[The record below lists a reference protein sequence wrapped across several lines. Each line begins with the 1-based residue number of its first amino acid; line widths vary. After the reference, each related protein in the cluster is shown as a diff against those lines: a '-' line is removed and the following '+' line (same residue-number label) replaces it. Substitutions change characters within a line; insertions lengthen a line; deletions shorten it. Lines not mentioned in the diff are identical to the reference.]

1 MHKTY
6 KQSFSLG
13 GRKKKKKKKKRA
25 GKGNLGEKIE
35 QVRFDPKRS
44 WMKAEDRRQKKTNRE
59 ASENMRGNERE
70 KRGGHRDQNENSTYN
85 NSVKWK

>member
-1 MHKTY
+1 
-6 KQSFSLG
+6 
-13 GRKKKKKKKKRA
+13 
-25 GKGNLGEKIE
+25 
-35 QVRFDPKRS
+35 
-44 WMKAEDRRQKKTNRE
+44 MKAEDRRQKKTKRE

>member
-1 MHKTY
+1 
-6 KQSFSLG
+6 
-13 GRKKKKKKKKRA
+13 
-25 GKGNLGEKIE
+25 
-35 QVRFDPKRS
+35 
-44 WMKAEDRRQKKTNRE
+44 MKAEDRRQKKTNRE